1 VAKNVFST
9 VYYCERKPESKKQS
23 RPRNETSKISCLL
36 LPSFLA
42 LPIVEEKIEGLE
54 LATQHYVV
62 LIKMCFIT
70 PLEKVMNQ

>member
-1 VAKNVFST
+1 MFSA
-9 VYYCERKPESKKQS
+9 VYYCERKLKSKKWS
-23 RPRNETSKISCLL
+23 RPGNEASKTSGLL

-62 LIKMCFIT
+62 LIKMCYKT
-70 PLEKVMNQ
+70 T